1 MENKTVDLQQISDQI
16 TALSCQLASAQ
27 EEQCRQSEEIKMKIS
42 AAFKELYSLH
52 LTELELIADGFT
64 GIRAQIKASIAEL
77 ARLQQENID
86 MLDHEHAEQAKRI
99 SELGEDI
106 QTAVIG
112 AMDLVNDRGAV
123 IQKSISDSISQLMTM
138 QGTDAE
144 AQDERSRTVTVKISK
159 AFEELYNM
167 LLDNLDLINEH
178 HAALKKDIA
187 ESFAR
192 FQNSDA

>member
-167 LLDNLDLINEH
+167 LLDNMDLINEH

-187 ESFAR
+187 KSFAR
-192 FQNSDA
+192 FQNPDA

>member
-77 ARLQQENID
+77 AKLQQENID

-123 IQKSISDSISQLMTM
+123 IQKLISDSISQFMTM

-167 LLDNLDLINEH
+167 LLDNMDLINEH

-187 ESFAR
+187 KSFAR
-192 FQNSDA
+192 FQNPDA

>member
-77 ARLQQENID
+77 AKLQQENID

-123 IQKSISDSISQLMTM
+123 IQKLISDSISQFMTM

-167 LLDNLDLINEH
+167 LLDNMDLINEH

-192 FQNSDA
+192 FQNPDV